1 MLLCRQ
7 HCPCQQLRAWFPSP
21 IRWTAGTLTQRANR
35 LISLL
40 CEPVALSVLSVA
52 VQANAIRLPLHL
64 NLAACD
70 IQNQEW
76 RAALANCDEV
86 GLFVCVFQAA

>member
-1 MLLCRQ
+1 MLLCCE
-7 HCPCQQLRAWFPSP
+7 HCPCQQLRVWLLSP
-21 IRWTAGTLTQRANR
+21 TCQTADTLTQRANC

-40 CEPVALSVLSVA
+40 CKPVTISVLSFA

-86 GLFVCVFQAA
+86 GLLVCGSQAA